1 MARSGIYVNGKEIV
15 ARYFGDK
22 LVWKKITWNPWIT
35 IGSVRSLTTLG
46 DSQANFHF
54 YITKD
59 ASRDY
64 YPESHVQNCRI
75 DIIHN
80 NGGGTET
87 ITGVTVSFYYL
98 SLQTDEGWFNKDLWF
113 KCYMQLNF
121 QNRHDLEVFKNAQ
134 NILITQLFKRG

>member
-15 ARYFGDK
+15 ARYVGDK
-22 LVWKKITWNPWIT
+22 LVWKKITWNSWIT

-46 DSQANFHF
+46 DTQANFYF
-54 YITKD
+54 YITQD

-64 YPESHVQNCRI
+64 YTESNVKNCKI

-80 NGGGTET
+80 NGGGIET
-87 ITGVTVSFYYL
+87 ITGVTVSFYYIPL
-98 SLQTDEGWFNKDLWF
+98 YQNEGFFNKDLWF

-134 NILITQLFKRG
+134 NILIIQLFKRG